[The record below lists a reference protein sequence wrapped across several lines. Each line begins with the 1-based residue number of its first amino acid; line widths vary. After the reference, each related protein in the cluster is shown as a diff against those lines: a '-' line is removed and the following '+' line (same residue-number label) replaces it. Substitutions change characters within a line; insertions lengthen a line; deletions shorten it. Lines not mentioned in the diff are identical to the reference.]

1 LRLLLDLCTNAELHY
16 KKQGKW
22 REDGFE
28 LLLGKYTSQ
37 FVGIDIIRKPIA
49 HIHMLRDKCAHIKTG
64 ISKETFGVTELNHK
78 EAVEVSKIL
87 PIMSNICIEIIN
99 ERANGAFVIEKKS
112 FE

>member
-1 LRLLLDLCTNAELHY
+1 
-16 KKQGKW
+16 
-22 REDGFE
+22 
-28 LLLGKYTSQ
+28 
-37 FVGIDIIRKPIA
+37 
-49 HIHMLRDKCAHIKTG
+49 MLRDKCAHIKTG